1 MDEAF
6 ENHEET
12 VKSEMIYEG
21 RILNLRVDTVELP
34 NRMYSKREIVEHQ
47 RSVGML
53 CFEGDE
59 LFLIK
64 QYRKATEQ
72 VMLELPAGM
81 IEAGE
86 QPREA
91 ALREMEE
98 EIGYSTEDLEYLC
111 DSYSSPGFTDE
122 RISFFAATDLFER
135 KRKSDDDEFLEVVK
149 IPFNE
154 VLEMIE
160 LGEILDG
167 KTILACLYYDR
178 MLRNE

>member
-6 ENHEET
+6 KNHEET

-53 CFEGDE
+53 CFDGDDI
-59 LFLIK
+59 FLIK

-81 IEAGE
+81 VEANE

-98 EIGYSTEDLEYLC
+98 EIGYSTENFALAMFTFL
-111 DSYSSPGFTDE
+111 SSKG
-122 RISFFAATDLFER
+122 
-135 KRKSDDDEFLEVVK
+135 
-149 IPFNE
+149 
-154 VLEMIE
+154 
-160 LGEILDG
+160 
-167 KTILACLYYDR
+167 
-178 MLRNE
+178 